1 MILVWHAVEG
11 GFIMRHATL
20 AVVAF
25 VVALT
30 MRPATAAAQDW
41 SQPWA
46 DPLDRPAR
54 VDISVS
60 GGVLMPTRWSD
71 LVLLGSGTPAGGVL
85 EQVLTRDI
93 HVEPDTEFTAAA
105 TYWRSRYGLRVRGG
119 FSRSSVSIGA
129 VPLAGVSL
137 STPPANAVGAA
148 SSIGIDTWLYD
159 LGLSIGFLEYEPRR
173 VVWPYGFFG
182 VGGITY
188 DLKQA
193 IAPPLAFLEHPPSA
207 PPANTIIVTDQHAE
221 HRDGVRVQPRAWN
234 RLSDS
239 AQKRRRGV
247 AAGGSGSHRRLA
259 ARIPRRRIVVVW
271 DGANRYRQPVSSR
284 PSSER
289 HRRIRGPD
297 RTLTADR
304 GSSVVHTSDLR
315 IR

>member
-1 MILVWHAVEG
+1 
-11 GFIMRHATL
+11 MRHATL

-30 MRPATAAAQDW
+30 MRPATVAAQDW

-71 LVLLGSGTPAGGVL
+71 LVLLGSGTPAAGVL

-119 FSRSSVSIGA
+119 FSRSSVSIAA
-129 VPLAGVSL
+129 VPLASVSP
-137 STPPANAVGAA
+137 STPPAHVGGAA
-148 SSIGIDTWLYD
+148 SSVGIDTWLYD
-159 LGLSIGFLEYEPRR
+159 LGLSIGFLEYEPKR

-207 PPANTIIVTDQHAE
+207 PPADTIIVTDNGHQFLLTT
-221 HRDGVRVQPRAWN
+221 N
-234 RLSDS
+234 TLSTETVFAFNLGLGTDFRIPLKS
-239 AQKRRRGV
+239 GGV
-247 AAGGSGSHRRLA
+247 ALRLEVADHIAGSPLAFRVEELSSFGTVPIDTGSRYRLVHHLSA
-259 ARIPRRRIVVVW
+259 TAGVVVQI
-271 DGANRYRQPVSSR
+271 GR
-284 PSSER
+284 
-289 HRRIRGPD
+289 
-297 RTLTADR
+297 
-304 GSSVVHTSDLR
+304 
-315 IR
+315 

>member
-1 MILVWHAVEG
+1 
-11 GFIMRHATL
+11 MRHATL

-30 MRPATAAAQDW
+30 MRPATVAAQDW

-71 LVLLGSGTPAGGVL
+71 LVLLGSGTPAAGVL

-188 DLKQA
+188 DLQQA

-207 PPANTIIVTDQHAE
+207 PPANTIIVTD
-221 HRDGVRVQPRAWN
+221 DGHQFLLTTN
-234 RLSDS
+234 TLSTETVFAFNLGLGTDFRIPLKS
-239 AQKRRRGV
+239 GGV
-247 AAGGSGSHRRLA
+247 ALRLEVADHIAGSPLAFRVEELSSFGTVPIDTGSRYRLVHHLSA
-259 ARIPRRRIVVVW
+259 TAGVVVQI
-271 DGANRYRQPVSSR
+271 GR
-284 PSSER
+284 
-289 HRRIRGPD
+289 
-297 RTLTADR
+297 
-304 GSSVVHTSDLR
+304 
-315 IR
+315 

>member
-1 MILVWHAVEG
+1 
-11 GFIMRHATL
+11 MRHATL

-25 VVALT
+25 VVAST
-30 MRPATAAAQDW
+30 MRPATTAAQDW

-71 LVLLGSGTPAGGVL
+71 LVLLGSGTPAAGVL

-119 FSRSSVSIGA
+119 FSRSSVSIAA
-129 VPLAGVSL
+129 VPLASGSP
-137 STPPANAVGAA
+137 STPPANVGGAA
-148 SSIGIDTWLYD
+148 SSVGIDTWLYD
-159 LGLSIGFLEYEPRR
+159 LGLSIGFLEYEPKR

-207 PPANTIIVTDQHAE
+207 PPADTIIVTDNGHQFLLTT
-221 HRDGVRVQPRAWN
+221 N
-234 RLSDS
+234 TLSTETVFAFNLGLGTDFRIPLKS
-239 AQKRRRGV
+239 GGV
-247 AAGGSGSHRRLA
+247 ALRLEVADHIAGSPLAFRVEELSSFGTVPIDTGSRYRLVHHLSA
-259 ARIPRRRIVVVW
+259 TAGVVVQI
-271 DGANRYRQPVSSR
+271 GR
-284 PSSER
+284 
-289 HRRIRGPD
+289 
-297 RTLTADR
+297 
-304 GSSVVHTSDLR
+304 
-315 IR
+315 

>member
-20 AVVAF
+20 TVVAF

-30 MRPATAAAQDW
+30 MRPATVAAQDW

-46 DPLDRPAR
+46 DPLDRPGR
-54 VDISVS
+54 VDVSVS

-137 STPPANAVGAA
+137 STPANAVSAA

-207 PPANTIIVTDQHAE
+207 PPANTIIVTD
-221 HRDGVRVQPRAWN
+221 DGHQFLLTTN
-234 RLSDS
+234 TLSTETVFAFNLGLGTDFRIPLKS
-239 AQKRRRGV
+239 GGV
-247 AAGGSGSHRRLA
+247 ALRLEVADHIAGSPLAFRVEELSSFGTVPIDTGSRYRLVHHLSA
-259 ARIPRRRIVVVW
+259 TAGVVVQI
-271 DGANRYRQPVSSR
+271 GR
-284 PSSER
+284 
-289 HRRIRGPD
+289 
-297 RTLTADR
+297 
-304 GSSVVHTSDLR
+304 
-315 IR
+315 

>member
-1 MILVWHAVEG
+1 
-11 GFIMRHATL
+11 MRHATP

-30 MRPATAAAQDW
+30 MRPASAAAQDW

-71 LVLLGSGTPAGGVL
+71 LVLLGSGTPARGVL

-119 FSRSSVSIGA
+119 FSRSSVSIGSR
-129 VPLAGVSL
+129 PLAGVSF
-137 STPPANAVGAA
+137 STPPATAVGAA

-188 DLKQA
+188 DLKQV

-207 PPANTIIVTDQHAE
+207 PPANTITVTD
-221 HRDGVRVQPRAWN
+221 DGHQFLLTTN
-234 RLSDS
+234 TLSTEAVFAFNLGLGTDFRIPLKS
-239 AQKRRRGV
+239 GGV
-247 AAGGSGSHRRLA
+247 ALRLEVADHVAGSPLAFRVEELSSFGMVPIDTGS
-259 ARIPRRRIVVVW
+259 
-271 DGANRYRQPVSSR
+271 RYRLVHHLSA
-284 PSSER
+284 
-289 HRRIRGPD
+289 
-297 RTLTADR
+297 TA
-304 GSSVVHTSDLR
+304 GFVVQIGR
-315 IR
+315 

>member
-1 MILVWHAVEG
+1 
-11 GFIMRHATL
+11 MRHATL

-25 VVALT
+25 VVAST
-30 MRPATAAAQDW
+30 MRPATTAAQDW

-71 LVLLGSGTPAGGVL
+71 LVLLGSGTPAAGVL

-119 FSRSSVSIGA
+119 FSRSSVSIAA
-129 VPLAGVSL
+129 VPLASVSP
-137 STPPANAVGAA
+137 STPPALVGGAA
-148 SSIGIDTWLYD
+148 SSVGIDTWLYD

-207 PPANTIIVTDQHAE
+207 PLADTIIVTDNGHQFLLTT
-221 HRDGVRVQPRAWN
+221 N
-234 RLSDS
+234 TLSTETVFAFNLGLGTDFRIPLKS
-239 AQKRRRGV
+239 GGV
-247 AAGGSGSHRRLA
+247 ALRLEVADHIAGSPLAFRVEELSSFGTVPIDTGSRYRLVHHLSA
-259 ARIPRRRIVVVW
+259 TAGVVVQI
-271 DGANRYRQPVSSR
+271 GR
-284 PSSER
+284 
-289 HRRIRGPD
+289 
-297 RTLTADR
+297 
-304 GSSVVHTSDLR
+304 
-315 IR
+315 

>member
-11 GFIMRHATL
+11 GVIMRHATL
-20 AVVAF
+20 AAVAF
-25 VVALT
+25 GVALT

-54 VDISVS
+54 VDVSVS

-71 LVLLGSGTPAGGVL
+71 VVLLGSGTPATGVL
-85 EQVLTRDI
+85 EQLLTRDI
-93 HVEPDTEFTAAA
+93 HIEPDTEFTAAA
-105 TYWRSRYGLRVRGG
+105 TYWRSRYGLRMRGG

-129 VPLAGVSL
+129 VPLAGV

-159 LGLSIGFLEYEPRR
+159 LGLSLGFLEYEPRR

-193 IAPPLAFLEHPPSA
+193 IAPPVAFLEHPPSV
-207 PPANTIIVTDQHAE
+207 PPANTIIVTD
-221 HRDGVRVQPRAWN
+221 DGHQFLLTTN
-234 RLSDS
+234 TLSTETVFAFNLGLGTDFRIPF
-239 AQKRRRGV
+239 KTGGV
-247 AAGGSGSHRRLA
+247 ALRLEVADHIASSPLAFRVEELSSFGTVPIDTGS
-259 ARIPRRRIVVVW
+259 
-271 DGANRYRQPVSSR
+271 RYRLVHHLSA
-284 PSSER
+284 
-289 HRRIRGPD
+289 
-297 RTLTADR
+297 TA
-304 GSSVVHTSDLR
+304 GFVVQIGR
-315 IR
+315 

>member
-1 MILVWHAVEG
+1 
-11 GFIMRHATL
+11 MRHATL

-25 VVALT
+25 VVAST
-30 MRPATAAAQDW
+30 MRPATTAAQDW

-71 LVLLGSGTPAGGVL
+71 LVLLGSGTPAAGVL

-119 FSRSSVSIGA
+119 FSRSSVSIAA
-129 VPLAGVSL
+129 VPLASVSP
-137 STPPANAVGAA
+137 STPPAHVGGAA
-148 SSIGIDTWLYD
+148 SSVGIDTWLYD

-207 PPANTIIVTDQHAE
+207 PLADTIIVTDNGHQFLLTT
-221 HRDGVRVQPRAWN
+221 N
-234 RLSDS
+234 TLSTETVFAFNLGLGTDFRIPLKS
-239 AQKRRRGV
+239 GGV
-247 AAGGSGSHRRLA
+247 ALRLEVADHIAGSPLAFRVEELSSFGTVPIDTGSRYRLVHHLSA
-259 ARIPRRRIVVVW
+259 TAGVVVQI
-271 DGANRYRQPVSSR
+271 GR
-284 PSSER
+284 
-289 HRRIRGPD
+289 
-297 RTLTADR
+297 
-304 GSSVVHTSDLR
+304 
-315 IR
+315 

>member
-1 MILVWHAVEG
+1 
-11 GFIMRHATL
+11 MRHATL

-25 VVALT
+25 VVAST
-30 MRPATAAAQDW
+30 MRPATTAAQDW

-71 LVLLGSGTPAGGVL
+71 LVLLGSGTPAAGVL

-119 FSRSSVSIGA
+119 FSRSSVSIAA
-129 VPLAGVSL
+129 VPLASVSP
-137 STPPANAVGAA
+137 STPPAHVGGAA
-148 SSIGIDTWLYD
+148 SSVGIDPWLYD

-207 PPANTIIVTDQHAE
+207 PLADTIIVTDNGHQFLLTT
-221 HRDGVRVQPRAWN
+221 N
-234 RLSDS
+234 TLSTETVFAFNLGLGTDFRIPLKS
-239 AQKRRRGV
+239 GGV
-247 AAGGSGSHRRLA
+247 ALRLEVADHIAGSPLAFRVEELSSFGTVPIDTGSRYRLVHHLSA
-259 ARIPRRRIVVVW
+259 TAGVVVQI
-271 DGANRYRQPVSSR
+271 GR
-284 PSSER
+284 
-289 HRRIRGPD
+289 
-297 RTLTADR
+297 
-304 GSSVVHTSDLR
+304 
-315 IR
+315 

>member
-1 MILVWHAVEG
+1 
-11 GFIMRHATL
+11 MRHATL

-30 MRPATAAAQDW
+30 MRPATVAAQDW

-71 LVLLGSGTPAGGVL
+71 LVLLGSGTPAAGVL

-119 FSRSSVSIGA
+119 FSRSSVSIAA
-129 VPLAGVSL
+129 VPLASVSP
-137 STPPANAVGAA
+137 STPPAHVGGAA
-148 SSIGIDTWLYD
+148 SSVGIDTWLYD

-207 PPANTIIVTDQHAE
+207 PPADTIIVTDNGHQFLLTT
-221 HRDGVRVQPRAWN
+221 N
-234 RLSDS
+234 TLSTETVFAFNLGLGTDFRIPLKS
-239 AQKRRRGV
+239 GGV
-247 AAGGSGSHRRLA
+247 ALRLEVADHIAGSPLAFRVEELSSFGTVPIDTGSRYRLVHHLSA
-259 ARIPRRRIVVVW
+259 TAGVVVQI
-271 DGANRYRQPVSSR
+271 GR
-284 PSSER
+284 
-289 HRRIRGPD
+289 
-297 RTLTADR
+297 
-304 GSSVVHTSDLR
+304 
-315 IR
+315 

>member
-25 VVALT
+25 VVAST
-30 MRPATAAAQDW
+30 MRPATTAAQDW

-71 LVLLGSGTPAGGVL
+71 LVLLGSGTPAAGVL

-119 FSRSSVSIGA
+119 FSRSSVSIAA
-129 VPLAGVSL
+129 VPLASVSP
-137 STPPANAVGAA
+137 STPPAHVGGAA
-148 SSIGIDTWLYD
+148 SSVGIDTWLYD
-159 LGLSIGFLEYEPRR
+159 LGLSIGFLEYEPKR

-207 PPANTIIVTDQHAE
+207 PLADTIIVTDNGHQFLLTT
-221 HRDGVRVQPRAWN
+221 N
-234 RLSDS
+234 TLSTETVFAFNLGLGTDFRIPLKS
-239 AQKRRRGV
+239 GGV
-247 AAGGSGSHRRLA
+247 ALRLEVADHIAGSPLAFRVEELSSFGTVPIDTGSRYRLVHHLSA
-259 ARIPRRRIVVVW
+259 TAGVVVQI
-271 DGANRYRQPVSSR
+271 GR
-284 PSSER
+284 
-289 HRRIRGPD
+289 
-297 RTLTADR
+297 
-304 GSSVVHTSDLR
+304 
-315 IR
+315 

>member
-1 MILVWHAVEG
+1 
-11 GFIMRHATL
+11 MRHATL

-30 MRPATAAAQDW
+30 MRPATVAAQDW

-137 STPPANAVGAA
+137 STPPASAVGAA

-207 PPANTIIVTDQHAE
+207 PPANTIIVTD
-221 HRDGVRVQPRAWN
+221 DGHQFLLTTN
-234 RLSDS
+234 TLSTETVFAFNLGLGTDFRIPLKS
-239 AQKRRRGV
+239 GGV
-247 AAGGSGSHRRLA
+247 ALRLEVADHIAGSPLAFRVEELSSFGTVPIDTGSRYRLVHHLSA
-259 ARIPRRRIVVVW
+259 TAGVVVQI
-271 DGANRYRQPVSSR
+271 GR
-284 PSSER
+284 
-289 HRRIRGPD
+289 
-297 RTLTADR
+297 
-304 GSSVVHTSDLR
+304 
-315 IR
+315 

>member
-1 MILVWHAVEG
+1 
-11 GFIMRHATL
+11 MRHATL

-25 VVALT
+25 VVAST
-30 MRPATAAAQDW
+30 MRPATTAAQDW

-71 LVLLGSGTPAGGVL
+71 LVLLGSGTPAAGVL

-119 FSRSSVSIGA
+119 FSRSSVSIAA
-129 VPLAGVSL
+129 VPLASVSP
-137 STPPANAVGAA
+137 STPPAHVGGAA
-148 SSIGIDTWLYD
+148 SSVGIDTWLYD

-207 PPANTIIVTDQHAE
+207 PPADTIIVTDNGHQFLLTT
-221 HRDGVRVQPRAWN
+221 N
-234 RLSDS
+234 TLSTETVFAFNLGLGTDFRIPLKS
-239 AQKRRRGV
+239 GGV
-247 AAGGSGSHRRLA
+247 ALRLEVADHIAGSPLAFRVEELSSFGTVPIDTGSRYRLVHHLSA
-259 ARIPRRRIVVVW
+259 TAGVVVQI
-271 DGANRYRQPVSSR
+271 GR
-284 PSSER
+284 
-289 HRRIRGPD
+289 
-297 RTLTADR
+297 
-304 GSSVVHTSDLR
+304 
-315 IR
+315 

>member
-1 MILVWHAVEG
+1 
-11 GFIMRHATL
+11 MRHATL

-25 VVALT
+25 GVALM

-71 LVLLGSGTPAGGVL
+71 VVLLGSGTPAGGVL
-85 EQVLTRDI
+85 EQLLTRDI
-93 HVEPDTEFTAAA
+93 HVEPDTEFAAAA

-119 FSRSSVSIGA
+119 FARSSVSIGA
-129 VPLAGVSL
+129 VPLAGVPL

-159 LGLSIGFLEYEPRR
+159 LGLSLGFLEYEPRR

-193 IAPPLAFLEHPPSA
+193 IAPPLAFVEHPPSA
-207 PPANTIIVTDQHAE
+207 PPANTIIVTD
-221 HRDGVRVQPRAWN
+221 DGHPFLLTTN
-234 RLSDS
+234 TLSTETVFAFNLGLGTDFRIPL
-239 AQKRRRGV
+239 K
-247 AAGGSGSHRRLA
+247 SGSVALRLEVA
-259 ARIPRRRIVVVW
+259 DHIASSPLAFRVEELSSFGTVPI
-271 DGANRYRQPVSSR
+271 DTGSRYRLVHHLSA
-284 PSSER
+284 
-289 HRRIRGPD
+289 
-297 RTLTADR
+297 TA
-304 GSSVVHTSDLR
+304 GFVVQIGR
-315 IR
+315 

>member
-1 MILVWHAVEG
+1 
-11 GFIMRHATL
+11 MRHATL

-25 VVALT
+25 VVAST
-30 MRPATAAAQDW
+30 MRPATTAAQDW

-71 LVLLGSGTPAGGVL
+71 LVLLGSGTPAAGVL

-137 STPPANAVGAA
+137 PTPPANAVGAA

-207 PPANTIIVTDQHAE
+207 PPANTIIVTD
-221 HRDGVRVQPRAWN
+221 DGHQFLLTTN
-234 RLSDS
+234 TLSTETVFAFNLGLGTDFRIPLKS
-239 AQKRRRGV
+239 GGV
-247 AAGGSGSHRRLA
+247 ALRLEVADHIAGSPLAFRVEELSSFGTVPIDTGSRYRLVHHLSA
-259 ARIPRRRIVVVW
+259 TAGVVVQI
-271 DGANRYRQPVSSR
+271 GR
-284 PSSER
+284 
-289 HRRIRGPD
+289 
-297 RTLTADR
+297 
-304 GSSVVHTSDLR
+304 
-315 IR
+315 

>member
-1 MILVWHAVEG
+1 
-11 GFIMRHATL
+11 MRHATL

-30 MRPATAAAQDW
+30 MRPATVAAQDW

-207 PPANTIIVTDQHAE
+207 PPANTIIVTD
-221 HRDGVRVQPRAWN
+221 DGHQFLLTTN
-234 RLSDS
+234 TLSTETVFAFNLGLGTDFRIPLKS
-239 AQKRRRGV
+239 GGV
-247 AAGGSGSHRRLA
+247 ALRLEVADHIAGSPLAFRVEELSSFGTVPIDTGSRYRLVHHLSA
-259 ARIPRRRIVVVW
+259 TAGVVVQI
-271 DGANRYRQPVSSR
+271 GR
-284 PSSER
+284 
-289 HRRIRGPD
+289 
-297 RTLTADR
+297 
-304 GSSVVHTSDLR
+304 
-315 IR
+315 

>member
-1 MILVWHAVEG
+1 
-11 GFIMRHATL
+11 MRHATL

-30 MRPATAAAQDW
+30 MRPATVAAQDW

-71 LVLLGSGTPAGGVL
+71 LVLLGSGTPAAGVL

-119 FSRSSVSIGA
+119 FSRSSVSIAA
-129 VPLAGVSL
+129 VPLASVSP
-137 STPPANAVGAA
+137 STPPAHVGGAA
-148 SSIGIDTWLYD
+148 SSVGIDTWLYD
-159 LGLSIGFLEYEPRR
+159 LGLSIGFLEYEPKR

-207 PPANTIIVTDQHAE
+207 PLADTIIVTDNGHQFLLTT
-221 HRDGVRVQPRAWN
+221 N
-234 RLSDS
+234 TLSTETVFAFNLGLGTDFRIPLKS
-239 AQKRRRGV
+239 GGV
-247 AAGGSGSHRRLA
+247 ALRLEVADHIAGSPLAFRVEELSSFGTVPIDTGSRYRLVHHLSA
-259 ARIPRRRIVVVW
+259 TAGVVVQI
-271 DGANRYRQPVSSR
+271 GR
-284 PSSER
+284 
-289 HRRIRGPD
+289 
-297 RTLTADR
+297 
-304 GSSVVHTSDLR
+304 
-315 IR
+315 